1 MYYMPHIFPDF
12 NWTTSLYRPALEL
25 PETRLFR
32 PSFVDCGDG
41 TKKVDPMVACR
52 VVVIKWIAQYTHQ
65 SRSSQSGPTG
75 SSPTDEDFIKMYPKQ
90 IDPDTHFNRN

>member
-32 PSFVDCGDG
+32 PAFVDCGDG
-41 TKKVDPMVACR
+41 TKKIDPMLACR

-65 SRSSQSGPTG
+65 TRSSQSGPTG
-75 SSPTDEDFIKMYPKQ
+75 QCNSAESSLNIILMAIVFM
-90 IDPDTHFNRN
+90 